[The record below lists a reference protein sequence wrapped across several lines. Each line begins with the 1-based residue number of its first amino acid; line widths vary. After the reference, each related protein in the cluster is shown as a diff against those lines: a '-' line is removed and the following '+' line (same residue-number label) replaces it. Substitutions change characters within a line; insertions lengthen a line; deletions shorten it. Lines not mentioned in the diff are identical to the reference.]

1 MSTAFSI
8 LFAVATLATFALGL
22 WPSLRNARI
31 AAATV
36 AVLSFLMAL
45 VTAR

>member
-1 MSTAFSI
+1 MSTFFSI

-22 WPSLRNARI
+22 WPPLRNARI
-31 AAATV
+31 TSATV

-45 VTAR
+45 ATAH